1 MTGRTCGFGRH
12 SLSFAAA
19 AAGSAG
25 GRGMKHRLEGLLQ
38 HALNR
43 AKEGGAL
50 KLESLPPL
58 FFEVPKDAAFGDLA
72 STVALGLARPE
83 RKPPRAI
90 AETIIAHLEDPDGLL
105 AGIEI
110 AGPGY
115 LNFRFS
121 QRFWAECLRET
132 ERPDFARPELGNN
145 RRVLIEF
152 VSANPTGP
160 LHVGH
165 GRGAVLGDAVARLLA
180 FAGFD
185 VTREYYV
192 NDAGKQV
199 ATLARSAYARLLQ
212 ACGAPAE
219 VPEDGYPGEY
229 LRDLMRAHRD
239 ELLAAIAEATGHE
252 LPGVLRGLASD
263 PDREPDEAAGEAAT
277 SFLQLGGDTAL
288 QVCGRRSAEWLL
300 EQIKDD
306 MRALHVE
313 VDQFVS
319 ERALHETG
327 VVARALEQM
336 AARGYVY
343 EQDGARWFR
352 SEAFGDEKDRVVQR
366 SDGELTYFAADIGYH
381 GEKLARGYDELIDVW
396 GADHHGYV
404 KRVAAAIQALGY
416 DPARFQVLLVQLVRL
431 TRGGEPVRMGKR
443 TGEFVT
449 LREVVDEVGPD
460 ATRFFFLMRKGD
472 SQLEFDLAL
481 AAKQSSENPVFYVQ
495 YAHARIC
502 TLFRK
507 AAEEGAVVPPAAAA
521 ALERLVEPEEQD
533 VIRLLAQFPDVV
545 EDAAREREPHRIVF
559 HLIEIAAAFHRCYN
573 RHRILGVEP
582 ALCGARLALAAAV
595 QRVVRLGLELL
606 GVRAPESM

>member
-1 MTGRTCGFGRH
+1 MR
-12 SLSFAAA
+12 
-19 AAGSAG
+19 
-25 GRGMKHRLEGLLQ
+25 HRLEGLLQ

-58 FFEVPKDAAFGDLA
+58 FFEVPKDSAFGDLA
-72 STVALGLARPE
+72 STVALGLARGE
-83 RKPPRAI
+83 RKAPRAI
-90 AETIIAHLEDPDGLL
+90 AEAIIAHLEDPEGLL
-105 AGIEI
+105 AGVEI

-121 QRFWAECLRET
+121 PRFWAQTLRDI
-132 ERPDFARPELGNN
+132 ERPDFGRPNLGGG
-145 RRVLIEF
+145 RRVLVEF

-165 GRGAVLGDAVARLLA
+165 GRGAVLGDAVSRLLA
-180 FAGFD
+180 FAGYD

-212 ACGAPAE
+212 AYGVRAE
-219 VPEDGYPGEY
+219 IPEDGYPGDY
-229 LRDLMRAHRD
+229 LRELIVAHRD
-239 ELLAAIAEATGHE
+239 ELLHDIGAATGTE
-252 LPGVLRGLASD
+252 IPGLLRGAPADLA
-263 PDREPDEAAGEAAT
+263 PGADEAVADAAA
-277 SFLQLGGDTAL
+277 SYLHLAGDTAL
-288 QVCGRRSAEWLL
+288 SVCGRRAAAWLL
-300 EQIKDD
+300 EQIKED
-306 MRALHVE
+306 MRAIAV
-313 VDQFVS
+313 VIDAFVS
-319 ERALHETG
+319 ERALHEAG
-327 VVARALEQM
+327 VVGRALDEM
-336 AARGYVY
+336 AARGFIY
-343 EQDGARWFR
+343 EKDGARWFR
-352 SEAFGDEKDRVVQR
+352 SESFGDEKDRVVQR

-381 GEKLARGYDELIDVW
+381 GEKVSRGYDELIDVW

-404 KRVAAAIQALGY
+404 KRVAAAIQALGS
-416 DPARFQVLLVQLVRL
+416 DPKKFQVILVQLVRL

-472 SQLEFDLAL
+472 SQLEFDLEL
-481 AAKQSSENPVFYVQ
+481 ATRQSSENPVFYVQ

-507 AAEEGAVVPPAAAA
+507 AAEEGVAVPDAAGAD
-521 ALERLVEPEEQD
+521 LEALVEAEEQE
-533 VIRLLAQFPDVV
+533 VVRLLAQMPDVI
-545 EDAAREREPHRIVF
+545 EDAAAEREPHRVVF
-559 HLIEIAAAFHRCYN
+559 HLIEIAGAFHRCYN

-582 ALCGARLALAAAV
+582 RVRDARLYLARAV
-595 QRVVRLGLELL
+595 QRVLQLGLELL